1 MKGKFI
7 TFEGIDGCGK
17 TTQAQ
22 NLRDNLSTVGIKS
35 LITREPGGS
44 PGAEEIR
51 NLLVT
56 GEQNRWSPETE
67 ILLFTAAR
75 KDHLE
80 KTILPAVNSGS
91 TGICDRFFDSTRVY
105 QTVNKPK
112 LATFV
117 EQLHE
122 LVIGFKPDLTF
133 LIDMKPSV
141 ALARGLARN
150 SNEDRFEGLGLAFQ
164 EKVRKGFIKFANIE
178 KERYIII
185 DGDDSEEVISNQV
198 FTKYK
203 RFFKE

>member
-1 MKGKFI
+1 MQGKFI

-51 NLLVT
+51 KLLVT

-80 KTILPAVNSGS
+80 KTILPAVKSGS
-91 TGICDRFFDSTRVY
+91 TVICDRFFDSTRVY
-105 QTVNKPK
+105 QTVNKSK
-112 LATFV
+112 LTTFV

-133 LIDMKPSV
+133 LIDMEPSV

-164 EKVRKGFIKFANIE
+164 EKVRRGFIKFANIE

-185 DGDDSEEVISNQV
+185 DGDDSEEAISNQV

>member
-91 TGICDRFFDSTRVY
+91 TVICDRFFDSTRVY